1 MSDHEFENYL
11 TLIGRLLRLSSS
23 QREAIGE
30 ELRDH
35 FESRLVE
42 LVESG
47 LSHHEAV
54 RLALEEFGDAAGLAA
69 QFSKV
74 SQTRKRRLVMRCTV
88 GSVAALAAAIVI
100 AMASWPEQQAGLVME
115 RAGAQ
120 TAEKQKEEKP
130 AIPARDEAFAETERK
145 LNGYFQAE
153 FVETPLSDVLSF
165 VREHF
170 KIQFFLDSKVLSD
183 AGIDPSRLP
192 ITTSFSRVRGAK
204 FLELVL
210 KQQGMGYLIDNDGF
224 VCITTTD
231 ELASRMILRIYDCR
245 NILASASPPNAPS
258 GGENAKPVFGDD
270 TKVDVNKGENH
281 TAISPQVRF
290 HLVQDGGSDGSSSKS
305 AVPWTSADKLINVI
319 TGTIATQTWSD
330 EGGPGEIE
338 EYGGLL
344 VISQTQEVHEQIANL
359 LNQLREKL
367 AAPAK

>member
-35 FESRLVE
+35 FESRLAE

-69 QFSKV
+69 QFSEV